1 MKCFCKRFKRMGKS
15 NITRINLQWKYN
27 QSFYRL
33 LITAKGLGLDEV
45 VFNLLKVYSDPGNL
59 VLVIGTNEEE
69 EEYFIQRLSKEEIKA
84 QPKKVTTE
92 YSTSDR
98 TQLYLNGGVL
108 FVTTRILVVDMLM
121 ERVPMNLIT
130 GLMVYK
136 AHKTA
141 QTAQE
146 SFIIRLYRQ
155 KNKTGFIKAFSGSP
169 IAFTA
174 GFCQVNR
181 IMRNLFVRNLFL
193 WPRFHSVVT
202 ESLKKSTPLVIEL
215 RVDMTEAMKT
225 IQTSILDL
233 MHFTLQELKRL
244 NPSFSSPVDE
254 DTEDRMSVE
263 NAISKSFHKTLQ
275 QELEPIWHQLSW
287 KTKQLVSDM
296 KTLRDILRHLT
307 NYDAITFYAFVSA
320 LRTTDAAMKS
330 GGWMILDQAETLF
343 MTSKSRVFGSESGGN
358 DAAKKAKV
366 QFDFE
371 ECPKW
376 KVLQDIIEEI
386 KTEIKKNESD
396 DEKVLVI
403 VSEERVR
410 YQLQDLFTIG
420 SESLLKRMFNKCLGE
435 KYGLFDSEVAKED
448 KSKGKGKK
456 SAPEEPVQ
464 NQELKSV
471 LIQSLQIGS
480 FAINRLIQELRPRY
494 VILYDHDIGVVRQ
507 LEVFQADNP
516 GFQIKVYF
524 VMYSKSVEE
533 QAYLSSIRQEKDAF
547 EKLIREK
554 ETMVVPEEREG
565 RDQSTNEDLYR
576 GSEKA
581 SDQALSMLNTRRGG
595 GQVQVQKSQKVI
607 VDMRE
612 FRSELP
618 SLLHKRGIDIDPVT
632 LEVGDYILTPEICV
646 ERKSI
651 SDLIGS
657 LNNGRLYNQAT
668 SMTRFYSRPMLLIEF
683 DQNKPFALQGRYYL
697 SKDIASS
704 DLVQRL
710 QLLTIHFPKL
720 RILWSPSPHATTELF
735 EELKRGREEP
745 DASKAAAVSI
755 DIIDDYNNDKFN
767 PALQD
772 FLSKLPGI
780 TTKNIYA
787 ILHKVNSLLELLTL
801 SVEDL
806 EELLGSKQCAQ
817 DLHES
822 LHGDVKPVID
832 SYEVK
837 RPNKGKNPGTSR
849 FKTIKRK

>member
-1 MKCFCKRFKRMGKS
+1 M
-15 NITRINLQWKYN
+15 N
-27 QSFYRL
+27 QSY
-33 LITAKGLGLDEV
+33 I
-45 VFNLLKVYSDPGNL
+45 
-59 VLVIGTNEEE
+59 
-69 EEYFIQRLSKEEIKA
+69 
-84 QPKKVTTE
+84 
-92 YSTSDR
+92 
-98 TQLYLNGGVL
+98 
-108 FVTTRILVVDMLM
+108 
-121 ERVPMNLIT
+121 
-130 GLMVYK
+130 
-136 AHKTA
+136 
-141 QTAQE
+141 
-146 SFIIRLYRQ
+146 
-155 KNKTGFIKAFSGSP
+155 
-169 IAFTA
+169 
-174 GFCQVNR
+174 
-181 IMRNLFVRNLFL
+181 LFL
-193 WPRFHSVVT
+193 F
-202 ESLKKSTPLVIEL
+202 PLHY
-215 RVDMTEAMKT
+215 
-225 IQTSILDL
+225 S
-233 MHFTLQELKRL
+233 
-244 NPSFSSPVDE
+244 
-254 DTEDRMSVE
+254 
-263 NAISKSFHKTLQ
+263 
-275 QELEPIWHQLSW
+275 
-287 KTKQLVSDM
+287 
-296 KTLRDILRHLT
+296 
-307 NYDAITFYAFVSA
+307 FVSA
-320 LRTTDAAMKS
+320 LRTTEVAMKS

-343 MTSKSRVFGSESGGN
+343 MTSKSRVFGPDSGGN
-358 DAAKKAKV
+358 ESAKKAKI

-376 KVLQDIIEEI
+376 KVLQDILEEI
-386 KTEIKKNESD
+386 KAEMKKNESE
-396 DEKVLVI
+396 EKVLII
-403 VSEERVR
+403 VAEERVR
-410 YQLQDLFTIG
+410 YQLQDLLFIG
-420 SESLLKRMFNKCLGE
+420 SQTLLKRMFNKSLGE
-435 KYGLFDSEVAKED
+435 KYGLFDSEVAKEE
-448 KSKGKGKK
+448 KGKGKGKK
-456 SAPEEPVQ
+456 SVPTDPVPEEPNL
-464 NQELKSV
+464 NQDLKSV

-480 FAINRLIQELRPRY
+480 FAINRLIQEYRPRY

-565 RDQSTNEDLYR
+565 RDLNTNEDLYR

-581 SDQALSMLNTRRGG
+581 SDQCLSALNTRKGGG
-595 GQVQVQKSQKVI
+595 GQVQKTQKVI

-668 SMTRFYSRPMLLIEF
+668 SMTRFYARPMLLIEF

-720 RILWSPSPHATTELF
+720 RILWSPSPHATAELF

-745 DASKAAAVSI
+745 DATKAAAVSI

-787 ILHKVNSLLELLTL
+787 ILHKVNSLMELMTL
-801 SVEDL
+801 STEDL

-822 LHGDVKPVID
+822 LHGNIQPVID

-837 RPNKGKNPGTSR
+837 RPNKGKNPGQSR
-849 FKTIKRK
+849 FKTIKKT